1 MGQDA
6 LQNRIHLPDHLLRLT
21 IAPEQDGLTIKQF
34 LREKLHFSMHQISR
48 IKYRPEG
55 FLVNGEPKWVT
66 ETLHTGDVLCFSL
79 DLPAEDAADCRSF
92 LPPAAR
98 SSLSAA
104 AENNNVPALPILFE
118 DAFLLAVNKPQG
130 MVSHPSHGHHGDSAL
145 DLMRQYC
152 RRLYLIGRLDKDT
165 SGVLL
170 FAKHMETASLL
181 SKQKDSGT
189 LSKTYLAAV
198 RDIPDPAAGTIDVPI
213 AVAREMPLKM
223 KTDALTGKSAKTH
236 YRVLRTGTDPLG
248 NPAALLS
255 VTIEHGRTH
264 QIRVHLAFAGHP
276 ILGDALYGM
285 PDGKQDVSC
294 LNASD
299 SSRAE
304 CSVPSGPLY
313 AHLHASKLQFI
324 HPYTG
329 ETLTVCAPD
338 PVWAG
343 CDIFR

>member
-66 ETLHTGDVLCFSL
+66 ETMHTGDVLCFSL
-79 DLPAEDAADCRSF
+79 DLPEEA
-92 LPPAAR
+92 PAACC
-98 SSLSAA
+98 SS
-104 AENNNVPALPILFE
+104 VPALPVLYE

-198 RDIPDPAAGTIDVPI
+198 RGIPDPAAGTIDAPI

-223 KTDALTGKSAKTH
+223 KTDALTGKSAKTY